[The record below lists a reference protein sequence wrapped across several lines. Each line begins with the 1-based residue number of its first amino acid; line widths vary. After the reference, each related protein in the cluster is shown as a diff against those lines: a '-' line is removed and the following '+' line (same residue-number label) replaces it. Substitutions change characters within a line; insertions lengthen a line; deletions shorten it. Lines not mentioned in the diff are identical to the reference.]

1 MVSFFLFFFF
11 LDDEMIFVHA
21 QTDFQA
27 YFMIAVGL
35 FFIVYTPVLAVM
47 ALTLRYNIIYDYTTK
62 LCCFSAHASAAG
74 LRMCVCVCVC
84 RSDSLKN
91 WISNNPGCKIQG
103 EKILCLRK
111 KVNLTKVQSTRNL
124 QETFL

>member
-1 MVSFFLFFFF
+1 
-11 LDDEMIFVHA
+11 MIFVHV

-47 ALTLRYNIIYDYTTK
+47 ALTLRYNIIYDYTTR
-62 LCCFSAHASAAG
+62 LCCFSSHASAAG
-74 LRMCVCVCVC
+74 LCVGVCVCVCVG

-91 WISNNPGCKIQG
+91 WISNNPGCKIQ
-103 EKILCLRK
+103 RK
-111 KVNLTKVQSTRNL
+111 KSCVSN
-124 QETFL
+124 